1 MFLSTDRQ
9 SGIEKIKIIF
19 YGEEQIF
26 PYILTI
32 KAVVRKI
39 EIDRKYFL
47 DGRFLLFSEFPIAGT
62 TFLGTFWLLVS
73 VNVRSSAL

>member
-19 YGEEQIF
+19 YGEQIF

-39 EIDRKYFL
+39 EIDNSMTE
-47 DGRFLLFSEFPIAGT
+47 DSCFSPHSR
-62 TFLGTFWLLVS
+62 LPV
-73 VNVRSSAL
+73 

>member
-39 EIDRKYFL
+39 EIDNSMTE
-47 DGRFLLFSEFPIAGT
+47 DSCFSPHSRLPAQ
-62 TFLGTFWLLVS
+62 LS
-73 VNVRSSAL
+73 